1 MIDLII
7 FIDSDEANDTIA
19 YRPTKGML
27 NVNLRNADSETLLHL
42 VAAANGILKLIFT
55 IFFAFNDDNPLLFY
69 KLQVMRRLQSY

>member
-27 NVNLRNADSETLLHL
+27 NVNLRNANFDTALHL
-42 VAAANGILKLIFT
+42 AAANGILKWHS
-55 IFFAFNDDNPLLFY
+55 IFFCFQLTSDL
-69 KLQVMRRLQSY
+69 